1 MGAVFSA
8 MKAEYVVV
16 AEQAHPLG
24 PAYSITSKH
33 ETWYSDVVPL
43 WVVHRHVKNFVNN
56 VLLVK

>member
-24 PAYSITSKH
+24 PAYSLPTK
-33 ETWYSDVVPL
+33 Y
-43 WVVHRHVKNFVNN
+43 N
-56 VLLVK
+56 VGSGYADYIEVLVKPCCSRARGILQ